1 MTSDQF
7 LVQAQNI
14 LSQDAGYNV
23 TPEYVFA
30 DYPGSTIGLKSTF
43 ITNKSAIS
51 DIIGDFHGTK
61 TIYVTSDQAVA
72 LENALG
78 LKSGSLVNG
87 FRISKISNLDSMDL
101 SYPLEGDPLLFRGPG
116 QGLPGGGTEITIN
129 PPVSMDSPN
138 VVDQITI
145 KVYP

>member
-1 MTSDQF
+1 MLHTED
-7 LVQAQNI
+7 
-14 LSQDAGYNV
+14 
-23 TPEYVFA
+23 VFA
-30 DYPGSTIGLKSTF
+30 NYPGSTIGLKSTF
-43 ITNKSAIS
+43 ITNEVAIS

-61 TIYVTSDQAVA
+61 AIYITFDQAEA

-78 LKSGSLVNG
+78 LQSGTLVKNG
-87 FRISKISNLDSMDL
+87 FRISKISNLGNLDL
-101 SYPLEGDPLLFRGPG
+101 SYPLEGTPPLFLGPG

-145 KVYP
+145 MVYP